1 MLKRFR
7 PVIRIFVS
15 STFSDLTEE
24 RNALEKYVWPELDR
38 FCQKQGFQ
46 FQAIDLRWGVSTE
59 AGLDHRTMKICFDE
73 LKRSQEISPQPNFL
87 ILLGDRYGW
96 RPLPEEISADEFQ
109 RLLAVCRDDHERST
123 LQTWYRSDENAIPVK
138 HLLRSRRDSPDGVD
152 YTLDRQFRDHR
163 AWLAVQALLWKL
175 INRAFPVEQLDDR
188 FIGQFAT
195 ASPIP
200 AIVRFQASATE
211 QEIWNGAF
219 SVPDAA
225 EYVVAVS
232 REITNL
238 SDCLD
243 HPTVGS
249 FMNMTD
255 NGEPDLLL
263 FMELGSL
270 TYQLRD
276 FLGNNFV
283 EIPQPVVLNEVID
296 SDHALRLKVSTDHL
310 AFLCRSVEE
319 RFKVL
324 IQRQI
329 DQFNAVDGMTSSA
342 LKAEVLWSLQR
353 ENDEHARFA
362 AERAPEGRFLGRE
375 SELTA
380 IRKYVGDGRAFDES
394 HTKPFVLVGRSGSG
408 KSAVM
413 AAAAQ
418 DARKRSAIWLGG
430 AIVIERYLGTTRHSS
445 DIRSLLTELCHCLR
459 EHFPLEEAIP
469 SDVRLLEKEFY
480 AQLENASIFQPIV
493 VFLDA
498 LDQLDSAEDGLRL
511 WWIRSTPLSEGVRII
526 LSCATDVEDSAEPSP
541 WNILKHRGFVQ
552 AGNSIVLRELDI
564 GDAKEL
570 WSTWMASAG
579 RTLTASQQL
588 IIDDLIVRG
597 SESCRQP
604 LYLKIL
610 FEEARQWPSWHQPPL
625 PGSTVNE
632 MLLHVLEELSLP
644 ERHGPLVQPALSYL
658 ASAKYG
664 LTENELLEILHRD
677 SEYNSVFTR
686 SAHHRLPSGSN
697 RIPIAVWSRL
707 RHDLAPYLTE
717 RGAPGGTVLQFFHR
731 QIATAVRAVY
741 LQASEQKARRHRQLI
756 LYFARQHWWLEPRSQ
771 QQKRMV
777 PPYSARPVNVRK
789 VTELPEHL
797 IQYAI
802 SSLTERPPQSIP
814 TSRIRRLLAWFM
826 NGPAER
832 PSSGRYA
839 SEESF
844 KWIHRV
850 LLSLEFAEAI
860 NEAGRLP
867 QALIL
872 YAKIVELFPADH
884 PWRRFLRLFADAIH
898 RHSDFIH
905 DCRSNY
911 PQALFQTVWNL
922 SWTNSSFHL
931 EDHYELSGP
940 FSKWDTWISTE
951 EWVALDSS
959 LQMLRTHVEK
969 WRRKKEASAV
979 GHTWTR
985 SLRPPPVFLGAALTS
1000 VVEKHKDAI
1009 WCVAFSPDG
1018 SAIATGTNSS
1028 IFLWDRF
1035 SGDLIRTVPDNIGPI
1050 FSFEDEE
1057 YTSLLFSPDGKH
1069 ILVRNRHG
1077 LTIWPLN
1084 SDSPIGLFRDD
1095 ESSTTVHAIP
1105 SIAWSDDNTKIAATA
1120 GNIIYVWSLGN
1131 PMNVDSLAENSNAQF
1146 RCVHE
1151 TTVTSIAF
1159 SADSHRVVSG
1169 ARDGQIRVWN
1179 ADSGVELL
1187 NIRPAAIEN
1196 WIKLDK
1202 EIERGPCQPIIESVA
1217 FSPNGEAILGRLGD
1231 GTLRIWNS
1239 ETGREKSRTRNFG
1252 SGTERAQTKL
1262 RIASNGQYAVC
1273 GAGNKIEVWTIA
1285 SGGNEFIY
1293 LTILQGHKERISDL
1307 DFAPDGE
1314 TLVSASLDGCLRL
1327 WNMKNINS
1335 PETALFLQGHTQSIK
1350 GVTVSPTGGLAAT
1363 ADERGEVLL
1372 WDTEKGRVLLRIQTL
1387 EPSDNLNPRLA
1398 LVFSSNEL
1406 SLATLSDSSMQIW
1419 SCNSGKLETSHSF
1432 PNEILTSAAHCN
1444 VEGWR
1449 VSCIQKSCVEVRSLL
1464 NNQSQR
1470 LVLRRVAKGLRIAT
1484 LSFDGMLL
1492 AYKCDEGV
1500 HVLDVKTGDVILS
1513 VESRESNWIDYLQFS
1528 SDGHFLIAGA
1538 CFSVSGWN
1546 VWDLAA
1552 KQRLNSIVDPR
1563 YIWSDTVVSSRNLH
1577 RTSIVRLTD
1586 GQCLALIPIAA
1597 QCVAGDADGR
1607 VLALAA
1613 GNQLYLFAMERGTT

>member
-15 STFSDLTEE
+15 STFSDLTAE
-24 RNALEKYVWPELDR
+24 RNTLEQHVWPVLSQ

-59 AGLDHRTMKICFDE
+59 AGLDHRTMRICLDE
-73 LKRSQEISPQPNFL
+73 LKRSQEVSPQPNFL

-96 RPLPEEISADEFQ
+96 RPLPEEIRPDEFTQ
-109 RLLAVCRDDHERST
+109 LWVACSDDHERST
-123 LQTWYRSDENAIPVK
+123 LQTWYRADENAIPVK
-138 HLLRSRRDSPDGVD
+138 HLLRSRRDSPDGCD
-152 YTLDRQFRDHR
+152 YTLDPQHRDR
-163 AWLAVQALLWKL
+163 EEWRLVQATLWRL
-175 INRAFPVEQLDDR
+175 INRAFPVERLESR
-188 FIGQFAT
+188 FADPVT
-195 ASPIP
+195 SSTTIP
-200 AIVRFQASATE
+200 EIIRFQASATE
-211 QEIWNGAF
+211 QEIWSGAL
-219 SVPDAA
+219 SIPGAS
-225 EYVVAVS
+225 EHVVTVS

-238 SDCLD
+238 TDWLE
-243 HPTVGS
+243 HPEAAR

-255 NGEPDLLL
+255 NGELDLLL
-263 FMELGSL
+263 LMELGSL
-270 TYQLRD
+270 RLELRD
-276 FLGNNFV
+276 LLGENYV
-283 EIPQPVVLNEVID
+283 KIPQPVVLNEVAGARPG
-296 SDHALRLKVSTDHL
+296 SRLQVSADHL
-310 AFLCRSVEE
+310 EFLCRSVRE
-319 RFKVL
+319 RFERL

-329 DQFNAVDGMTSSA
+329 DEYNSVVGTTAAGLTPE
-342 LKAEVLWSLQR
+342 LLRSLQR

-362 AERAPEGRFLGRE
+362 AERAPEGSFLGRQD
-375 SELTA
+375 ELTR
-380 IRKYVGDGRAFDES
+380 IRDYIDDRRAADDS
-394 HTKPFVLVGRSGSG
+394 HAMPFVLAGPSGSG

-413 AAAAQ
+413 AAAARE
-418 DARKRSAIWLGG
+418 ARNRSANFLGG

-445 DIRSLLTELCHCLR
+445 DVRSLLTDVCCCLR
-459 EHFPLEEAIP
+459 QHFPLETPLPADI
-469 SDVRLLEKEFY
+469 RLLGKEFY
-480 AQLENASIFQPIV
+480 AQLENANAFAPIV
-493 VFLDA
+493 IFLDA
-498 LDQLDSAEDGLRL
+498 LDQLDSAEDALRL
-511 WWIRSTPLSEGVRII
+511 WWIRSTPLPEGVRMIV
-526 LSCATDVEDSAEPSP
+526 SCATDDENAADTHP
-541 WNILKHRGFVQ
+541 WEILNQRGFVRD
-552 AGNSIVLRELDI
+552 GNSYLVEELEI
-564 GDAKEL
+564 ADAKNL
-570 WSTWMASAG
+570 WNTWMAAAG
-579 RTLTASQQL
+579 RSLTVSQQAAV
-588 IIDDLIVRG
+588 DERIVRG
-597 SESCRQP
+597 PRCCRHP
-604 LYLKIL
+604 LYLRVL
-610 FEEARQWPSWHQPPL
+610 FEEARQWSSWHRP
-625 PGSTVNE
+625 TVPASSVSD
-632 MLLHVLEELSLP
+632 LLTQVLERLRLP
-644 ERHGPLVQPALSYL
+644 ERHGPLVEPALSCL
-658 ASAKYG
+658 VAAKYG
-664 LTENELLEILHRD
+664 LTENELLEILFRD
-677 SEYNSVFTR
+677 REYRSVFTL
-686 SAHHRLPSGSN
+686 SAYHTLPRGSN
-697 RIPIAVWSRL
+697 RIPIAIWSGL

-717 RGAPGGTVLQFFHR
+717 RGAPGGVVLQFFHR
-731 QIATAVRAVY
+731 QVANAVRR
-741 LQASEQKARRHRQLI
+741 LFTQTPEQKAGRHRQLI
-756 LYFARQHWWLEPRSQ
+756 LYFALQHWWLEPRAEQ
-771 QQKRMV
+771 RKRMV

-832 PSSGRYA
+832 PSTGRYA

-850 LLSLEFAEAI
+850 LLSLEFAEAS

-940 FSKWDTWISTE
+940 FSKWDTWISIE

-969 WRRKKEASAV
+969 WRRQKEASAARSI
-979 GHTWTR
+979 WTR

-1000 VVEKHKDAI
+1000 VFEKHKDAI

-1050 FSFEDEE
+1050 FAFEDEE

-1069 ILVRNRHG
+1069 ILARNRHG

-1131 PMNVDSLAENSNAQF
+1131 PMDVDSLAENSNAQL

-1169 ARDGQIRVWN
+1169 TKDGQIRVWN

-1187 NIRPAAIEN
+1187 NIKPAAIEN
-1196 WIKLDK
+1196 WIELDN
-1202 EIERGPCQPIIESVA
+1202 EIERVPCQPIIESVA
-1217 FSPNGEAILGRLGD
+1217 FSANGKAILGRLDD
-1231 GTLRIWNS
+1231 GTFRIWNS
-1239 ETGREKSRTRNFG
+1239 EMGREKTRTRNFD

-1285 SGGNEFIY
+1285 SEGNDFIY

-1307 DFAPDGE
+1307 DFSPDGE

-1327 WNMKNINS
+1327 WNMKNVGS
-1335 PETALFLQGHTQSIK
+1335 PETALSLQGHTQSIK
-1350 GVTVSPTGGLAAT
+1350 GVTVSPTGGLAASV
-1363 ADERGEVLL
+1363 DESGEVLL
-1372 WDTEKGRVLLRIQTL
+1372 WDTEKGRILLRIQTL
-1387 EPSDNLNPRLA
+1387 KPSGSLNPRLA
-1398 LVFSSNEL
+1398 LVFSLNEL

-1419 SCNSGKLETSHSF
+1419 SCNSGQLEKSHSF
-1432 PNEILTSAAHCN
+1432 RNETLTSAAYCN

-1449 VSCIQKSCVEVRSLL
+1449 VSCIQKSCVEVHSLL
-1464 NNQSQR
+1464 NNQSPR
-1470 LVLRRVAKGLRIAT
+1470 LVLKRVDKGLRIAT
-1484 LSFDGMLL
+1484 LSFDGKLL

-1500 HVLDVKTGDVILS
+1500 HVLDVTTGDVILS

-1538 CFSVSGWN
+1538 SFSVSGWS
-1546 VWDLAA
+1546 VWDLTV
-1552 KQRLNSIVDPR
+1552 KQRLNWIVDPR
-1563 YIWSDTVVSSRNLH
+1563 YIWSDTAVCFSNLH

-1597 QCVAGDADGR
+1597 QYVAGDADGR

-1613 GNQLYLFAMERGTT
+1613 GNQLYLFAMERDAT